1 MYRWKLSSV
10 NVPSLASLG
19 TEGRGRKG
27 SLWVKLTFGR
37 FHLHMNVDK
46 NLPHPSKKNYLVV
59 SRSFWRLPDLCVKL

>member
-19 TEGRGRKG
+19 MEGRGKKG
-27 SLWVKLTFGR
+27 SLWLKLTFGR

-46 NLPHPSKKNYLVV
+46 NLPHPSKKTTWLFLGVSGGYLI
-59 SRSFWRLPDLCVKL
+59 CV

>member
-19 TEGRGRKG
+19 TEGRGKKG
-27 SLWVKLTFGR
+27 SLWLKLTFGR

-46 NLPHPSKKNYLVV
+46 NLPHPSKKTT
-59 SRSFWRLPDLCVKL
+59 